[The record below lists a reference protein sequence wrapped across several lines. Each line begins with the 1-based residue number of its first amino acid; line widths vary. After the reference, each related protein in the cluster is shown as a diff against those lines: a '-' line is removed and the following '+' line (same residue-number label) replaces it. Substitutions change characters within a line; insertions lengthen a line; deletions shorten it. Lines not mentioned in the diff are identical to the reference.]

1 MDAMSNCDS
10 SEDTSSGHEDEDARG
25 AHREGESSETNS
37 HAPSES
43 CGCEAASTSDR
54 DEGEAATS
62 DGSDWSNVSTSG
74 RCGKPHNMRLPC
86 ACTRKPHNTQHATH
100 ALAYSRSALSA
111 ATSSVAP
118 AVRKQLAA
126 DSSQLRGRQGEPLPR
141 ALAGAAQI
149 ASVHPLERSEMEV
162 DADAGD
168 SSGDITTTG
177 KCVMK

>member
-74 RCGKPHNMRLPC
+74 RCASAVRVH
-86 ACTRKPHNTQHATH
+86 AQTTQHTTRHTRA
-100 ALAYSRSALSA
+100 RVLSLCTIGRNILRRPRRAQA
-111 ATSSVAP
+111 AGS
-118 AVRKQLAA
+118 
-126 DSSQLRGRQGEPLPR
+126 
-141 ALAGAAQI
+141 
-149 ASVHPLERSEMEV
+149 
-162 DADAGD
+162 
-168 SSGDITTTG
+168 
-177 KCVMK
+177 